1 MGRYCQL
8 SVECR
13 RRGGNRRSRGR
24 KVSKPALGSDHYIIQ
39 LQILHQ
45 RARSQKIGT
54 ARITNWKN
62 FREAS
67 PTGPIISLEDRTT
80 QLLKKARENTK
91 ELSLT
96 QDNPAIDAHLV
107 HLWDACNGLLRR
119 WRKNKTNRKLKT
131 RIAKLTAE
139 AEAYALQLSQLNWM
153 QLCNKLQGTLGSRR
167 TWHLLRSLLGTG
179 ESKAVTIHQLRRL
192 IQSHPGTET
201 GLLEELKQ
209 PLAAPSHAQPKRAPD
224 YTGDPN
230 PEMDEPFSL
239 AEIGAA
245 VYTLTRNTTP
255 GRGKIPN
262 KLLRNLDHVARQILL
277 DYINDCWLR
286 GSLPPQWK
294 HADVTLIL
302 KPGKPLN
309 PKNLRPISITSCV
322 GKLFEHMVHNWLS
335 PYIEDKGYFPYTMYG
350 FLPHLSTQDILPQLK
365 EEVLD
370 SLNNHSKRS
379 ILTLDFKGAFD
390 NISHQAILQGVAST
404 NCGERTYKYFAS
416 FLTNRTATVGI
427 GHL

>member
-1 MGRYCQL
+1 M
-8 SVECR
+8 
-13 RRGGNRRSRGR
+13 
-24 KVSKPALGSDHYIIQ
+24 
-39 LQILHQ
+39 
-45 RARSQKIGT
+45 
-54 ARITNWKN
+54 
-62 FREAS
+62 
-67 PTGPIISLEDRTT
+67 
-80 QLLKKARENTK
+80 ARENTK

-96 QDNPAIDAHLV
+96 QDNPVIDAHLV
-107 HLWDACNGLLRR
+107 HLWDARSGLLRR
-119 WRKNKTNRKLKT
+119 WRKSKTNRKLKT

-153 QLCNKLQGTLGSRR
+153 QLCNKLQGTLGTRR

-192 IQSHPGTET
+192 IHNHPGTET
-201 GLLEELKQ
+201 DLLEELAQ

-255 GRGKIPN
+255 GQGKIPN
-262 KLLRNLDHVARQILL
+262 KLLRNLDHVALKNLL
-277 DYINDCWLR
+277 DYINDCWLT

-294 HADVTLIL
+294 HADVTLIP

-335 PYIEDKGYFPYTMYG
+335 PHIEDKGYFPDTMYG
-350 FLPHLSTQDILPQLK
+350 FRPHVSTQDILLQLK

-370 SLNNHSKRS
+370 SLNNHSKWS
-379 ILTLDFKGAFD
+379 ILTLDFTGAFD
-390 NISHQAILQGVAST
+390 NISQP
-404 NCGERTYKYFAS
+404 
-416 FLTNRTATVGI
+416 
-427 GHL
+427 GHPSRRRNH